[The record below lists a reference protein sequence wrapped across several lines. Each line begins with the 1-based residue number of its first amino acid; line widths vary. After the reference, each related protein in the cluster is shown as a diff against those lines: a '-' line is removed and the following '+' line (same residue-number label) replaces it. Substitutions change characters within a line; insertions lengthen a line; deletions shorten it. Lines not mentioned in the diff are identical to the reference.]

1 MLSLILRRATREWL
15 RRYEGRRTPAV
26 RAVFL
31 GDLISRRVIL
41 DGIYEGRELEAL
53 SREVFPRLDRPAT
66 ALDIGA
72 NIGNHSRYFAAHFDR
87 VVAFEPNPPVA
98 AVLRANVMDRRVEVV
113 EMGLS
118 DRPGELNFSVNQTN
132 LGASRVTADPGGITI
147 KVDTLDRLT
156 GPLGLDNVRFI
167 KMDVERHEEQV
178 LAGAEALLASQ
189 RPVIAMEGHYKSC
202 RETGLRVATLLDG
215 LGYRYFYRFAARQGS
230 LFDLRHGSLRDVIPR
245 PLRPSARLTLASID
259 SVVGRNHKLVVASAE
274 TLQ

>member
-147 KVDTLDRLT
+147 KVDTLDRLA

-178 LAGAEALLASQ
+178 LAGAAELLTSQ

-215 LGYRYFYRFAARQGS
+215 LGYRYFYRFAARRGS

-259 SVVGRNHKLVVASAE
+259 SVVGRNHKLVVAAAE

>member
-1 MLSLILRRATREWL
+1 M
-15 RRYEGRRTPAV
+15 
-26 RAVFL
+26 FL
-31 GDLISRRVIL
+31 GDFISRRVIL

-72 NIGNHSRYFAAHFDR
+72 NIGNHACYFAAHFDR

-98 AVLRANVMDRRVEVV
+98 AVLRANVMGRNVEVV
-113 EMGLS
+113 EKGLS
-118 DRPGELNFSVNQTN
+118 DRPGELNFHVDQTN
-132 LGASRVTADPGGITI
+132 LGASRVTAEPGGMTI
-147 KVDTLDRLT
+147 KVDTLDRLA

-178 LAGAEALLASQ
+178 LAGAAELLTSQ

-215 LGYRYFYRFAARQGS
+215 LGYRYFYRFAARRGS
-230 LFDLRHGSLRDVIPR
+230 LLDLHYGRLRHVIPR